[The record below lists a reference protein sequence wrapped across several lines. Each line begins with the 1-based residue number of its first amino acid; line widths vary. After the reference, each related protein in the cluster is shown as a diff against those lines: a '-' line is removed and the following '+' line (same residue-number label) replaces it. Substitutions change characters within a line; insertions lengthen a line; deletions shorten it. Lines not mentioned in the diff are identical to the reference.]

1 MARDFKF
8 ERRTIITG
16 VALLLAADVAL
27 GVYSWRLSKAPNIT
41 PQSMDAE
48 ARTLKRLKAE
58 IESAEKVK
66 EQFPDTVKDCDKFE
80 QALPLASSASSSIEA
95 ELGDV
100 SKKAGIQLTGVIFHD
115 REMTGRNITERL
127 MDATVSGGYENVV
140 RFLNGLQK
148 SPNFYVVDSLELTS
162 EATTPN
168 VLRVSVHMRTFFRTA
183 SA

>member
-8 ERRTIITG
+8 ERRAIITG
-16 VALLLAADVAL
+16 VALLLVADVVL
-27 GVYSWRLSKAPNIT
+27 GVYSWRLSKAPNTT

-48 ARTLKRLKAE
+48 TRTLKRLKAE
-58 IESAEKVK
+58 IESAEKVAEK
-66 EQFPDTVKDCDKFE
+66 FPDTVKDCDKFE
-80 QALPLASSASSSIEA
+80 QGLPLASSASSSIEE

-100 SKKAGIQLTGVIFHD
+100 SKKAGIQLTGVVFHD
-115 REMTGRNITERL
+115 KEMTGRNITERL
-127 MDATVSGGYENVV
+127 MDATVSGSYENVV

-148 SPNFYVVDSLELTS
+148 SQNFYVVDSLELTT
-162 EATTPN
+162 EATAPN